1 MKNLLLVEWQTLHNQ
16 YHDYDKLSQWIKL
29 SATLLF
35 VIMYLMHGHW
45 VITIGL
51 VGLLWLQE
59 AMLKTFQ
66 SRIESR
72 LLAVEQM
79 VESGSDVLSSPLQLH
94 SQFSKRRPSL
104 SGLIKDNFKQSLRPT
119 VAIVYLTLMALTV
132 LSMLLH

>member
-29 SATLLF
+29 SATVLF
-35 VIMYLMHGHW
+35 VITYLMQGHW

-51 VGLLWLQE
+51 ALLLWLQE

-72 LLAVEQM
+72 LLVVEQM
-79 VESGSDVLSSPLQLH
+79 VESGSDELSSPLQLH

-104 SGLIKDNFKQSLRPT
+104 SGLIKDNLKQSLRPT
-119 VAIVYLTLMALTV
+119 VAIFYLTLMALTV

>member
-1 MKNLLLVEWQTLHNQ
+1 MKNLLLVEWQTLHGQ

-29 SATLLF
+29 SATVLF
-35 VIMYLMHGHW
+35 VIMYLMEGHW

-72 LLAVEQM
+72 LLVVEQM
-79 VESGSDVLSSPLQLH
+79 VESESDDLSSPLQLH
-94 SQFSKRRPSL
+94 SEFSKRRPSF
-104 SGLIKDNFKQSLRPT
+104 SGLIKDNLKQSLRPT
-119 VAIVYLTLMALTV
+119 VAIFYLVLISLTV
-132 LSMLLH
+132 LSMLLQ

>member
-29 SATLLF
+29 SVTLLF

-104 SGLIKDNFKQSLRPT
+104 SGLIKDNVKQSLRPT